1 MEDIREE
8 YRVVRNPYV
17 TQADRFAQSLRH
29 LGEKFLKIEERRE
42 QFLPQEIQDM
52 CEVVEDKVCKSCEKR
67 EICMRQGKEQIYQ
80 MIQEILCAV
89 EIYGTDLHVELKRRL
104 QKQCV
109 MAPRFLRT
117 ILETFEIA
125 KREMV
130 WRNKMI
136 QSREDCAEQLDVF
149 AKMIQHTMR
158 ELDASI
164 FQDPPLEKKIRGH
177 LKRAGV
183 RVLSTVFFVNAQGR
197 YEIHLTVKAEKGYCV
212 PTKVLAAILSKCT
225 GRNMCVAQGER
236 SVVGQEYGM
245 IICVEGPGFY
255 TMQGMA
261 KIGKDCQTVSGDSFS
276 MSRLPGGAEA
286 AILSDGMG
294 SGEEARRESSMVIE
308 MLEELLKAGF
318 PKETAISMMNTAL
331 VMGREEVLFSTMD
344 MSVFDLYTGKCE
356 FIKAGA
362 APTFIRR
369 GDKIEHIYSES
380 LPLGVVQNQKLECVT
395 KELRS
400 GDMVVMVTDGVLD
413 ALPAGEQEKILDL
426 LIQGTPIE
434 NPNELAHYL
443 LEKVLELGKNPP
455 EDDMTVLVA
464 GIWNICYN

>member
-8 YRVVRNPYV
+8 YRIVRNPYV
-17 TQADRFAQSLRH
+17 TQADRFAQSLKH
-29 LGEKFLKIEERRE
+29 LGEKFLKIEEQRE

-52 CEVVEDKVCKSCEKR
+52 CEIVEDKVCKSCEKR
-67 EICMRQGKEQIYQ
+67 ESCMRQGKEQIYQ
-80 MIQEILCAV
+80 MVQEILCAV
-89 EIYGTDLHVELKRRL
+89 EIYGTELHVELKRRL

-117 ILETFEIA
+117 TLETFEYA
-125 KREMV
+125 KKEMV

-136 QSREDCAEQLDVF
+136 QSREDCAEQLDTF

-164 FQDPPLEKKIRGH
+164 FQDPPLDKKIRGH

-197 YEIHLTVKAEKGYCV
+197 YEIHLTAKAERGYCV

-225 GRNMCVAQGER
+225 GRNMCPAQGER

-245 IICVEGPGFY
+245 LICVEGPEFY
-255 TMQGMA
+255 TMQGTA
-261 KIGKDCQTVSGDSFS
+261 RIGKDCQSISGDSFS
-276 MSRLPGGAEA
+276 MSRLPGGMET

-294 SGEEARRESSMVIE
+294 TGEEARRESAMVIE
-308 MLEELLKAGF
+308 MLEELLRAGF
-318 PKETAISMMNTAL
+318 PVETAISMMNTAL
-331 VMGREEVLFSTMD
+331 VMGREDVMFSTMD
-344 MSVFDLYTGKCE
+344 MSIFDLYTGKCK

-362 APTFIRR
+362 APTFIKRAE
-369 GDKIEHIYSES
+369 KIEHIYSEC
-380 LPLGVVQNQKLECVT
+380 LPLGVVQSLKAECVT
-395 KELRS
+395 KELVS

-413 ALPAGEQEKILDL
+413 ALPAGEQERILDL
-426 LIQGTPIE
+426 LIQGTTIE
-434 NPNELAHYL
+434 NPGELAHYL
-443 LEKVLELGKNPP
+443 LEKVLELSKNPP